1 MWRAA
6 DNRKEATFCVLG
18 IWAELDRDGG
28 GAGEGAGDGGAEV
41 VICNIVII
49 TIIRAAETQGRGA
62 IINFHPV
69 GARTNTKI
77 NIQTVEGEGDCFV
90 IGWLQHPSLQ

>member
-1 MWRAA
+1 MCRAA
-6 DNRKEATFCVLG
+6 DNRYEPTFCVK
-18 IWAELDRDGG
+18 WVRAELDRDGA

-62 IINFHPV
+62 IINLHPV

-77 NIQTVEGEGDCFV
+77 NIQTVEGEGDWLV
-90 IGWLQHPSLQ
+90 IG